1 MSNIAQSATRNL
13 LMKTMH
19 VSDFD
24 LLAPYLKRVRQVQGE
39 VVAERK
45 QPIDQVR
52 FPEGGVSAIL
62 SMAGGQR
69 DAVGLAGCEGMI
81 GVGSLLGQRR
91 WSHEVLLRGAE
102 STGLVMETDRL
113 LDACRRSAT
122 LQALLLRFA
131 GNLLL
136 QFARTSMVNLVAP
149 LERRLARWLL
159 LYHDRLEGDEF
170 PITHE
175 EIAIMV
181 GARRASATDIM
192 HILEGEQAIRSL
204 RGRVQIRDRAKLEEI
219 AGEGYGDAEADY
231 REKIGPFG
239 KGPRGSW

>member
-1 MSNIAQSATRNL
+1 MSQIPQSGTRNL
-13 LMKTMH
+13 LLKTMAAAE
-19 VSDFD
+19 FD
-24 LLAPYLKRVRQVQGE
+24 LLGPYLKRVTHRSGDIL
-39 VVAERK
+39 AERGA
-45 QPIDQVR
+45 PIERTR
-52 FPEGGVSAIL
+52 FPEGGVAAFL
-62 SMAGGQR
+62 SLAGGQR
-69 DAVGLAGCEGMI
+69 GAVGLVGCEGMI
-81 GVGSLLGQRR
+81 GVGALLGQRR
-91 WSHEVLLRGAE
+91 WSHEVLLRGAD
-102 STGLVMETDRL
+102 SSFLVIDTDRL
-113 LDACRRSAT
+113 LDACRQCAA

-136 QFARTSMVNLVAP
+136 QIARTSMVNLTAP

-181 GARRASATDIM
+181 GARRASATDIL

-204 RGRVQIRDRAKLEEI
+204 RGRILIRDRARLEEI